1 MPSEF
6 PGTYPDLLSYVRAS
20 SAIKYQ
26 PHGGDGILDL
36 RKDSI
41 PNVMSLFTPQS
52 ILEQVS
58 HATEPISIE
67 IYSTFDN
74 LIVERERIRK
84 LELLPKRADTT
95 QREFEYMSKNTF
107 LSIVNS
113 YYVNDA
119 PLALVRE
126 LYTYELTE
134 QIGQYVIWVRDD
146 NLSDALVAQFIGGIM
161 ENNGLNIND
170 VIFFE
175 RSKMSETNFARVSV
189 PERRHIHMLTRDT
202 RLLRSFM

>member
-1 MPSEF
+1 
-6 PGTYPDLLSYVRAS
+6 
-20 SAIKYQ
+20 
-26 PHGGDGILDL
+26 
-36 RKDSI
+36 
-41 PNVMSLFTPQS
+41 
-52 ILEQVS
+52 
-58 HATEPISIE
+58 
-67 IYSTFDN
+67 
-74 LIVERERIRK
+74 
-84 LELLPKRADTT
+84 
-95 QREFEYMSKNTF
+95 MSKNTF

-119 PLALVRE
+119 SSFSKE
-126 LYTYELTE
+126 LYPYELPE

-161 ENNGLNIND
+161 ENNGLKHKRCY
-170 VIFFE
+170 FFE